1 MIKKNKKKSVIDQIR
16 QLWTH
21 LNYKRKR
28 QLFILGLFL
37 VISSIAEVITIG
49 TLLPFLGVLTAPEKV
64 FNNEEVGPIIKFLNL
79 SQPVDLLLPVT
90 IIFIIATLFS
100 GIVRIVVFWLQS
112 HISMSI
118 GTDFSVKVY
127 QKTLY
132 QSYSVHVERN
142 SSEILAGSHKAK
154 EIVNWFIQPIL
165 YICSSIFILIAV
177 IGTLLLI
184 NPFVAM
190 FSFVGFGLIYLL
202 LVRVSNKKIS
212 ENSNTI
218 AIEQIKLNKAIQE
231 GLGGIRDVIIDGTQS
246 VYIKL
251 FSGAMVSMQ
260 TAESSNQVYGV
271 VPRFALEALGI
282 ILIACLAFAL
292 TINDWSVGGI
302 TNAIPVLGALAL
314 GTQRLLPVL
323 QQIYYAYMKL
333 NGYRDSTQDA
343 LDLLNQPTKLDSIRH
358 ESTPLIFKNLLEL
371 RNVSFKFSDKDSFV
385 FQNLDLQI
393 RKGQK
398 IGIVG
403 KTGSGKSTLVDII
416 TGLLPPTNGEVIVDG
431 NALDGN
437 NIRAWQSNL
446 SYVPQS
452 IFLSDTSVTKNIAF
466 GVTHSLIDIKRVEGA
481 AERAQISQTI
491 ERWHSGYETQVG
503 ERGVR
508 ISGGQRQRIGIARAL
523 YKNSQII
530 ILDEAT
536 SSLDYETESSVME
549 TIESLG
555 PDITLIIIAHRLSTL
570 KKCDQI
576 YELRNGNIY
585 LIPNDNI

>member
-1 MIKKNKKKSVIDQIR
+1 MIKKNKKNSVVDQIR

-21 LNYKRKR
+21 LSNKRKR
-28 QLFILGLFL
+28 QLFILGFFL
-37 VISSIAEVITIG
+37 VISSIAEIITIG
-49 TLLPFLGVLTAPEKV
+49 TLLPFLGILTAPEKV
-64 FNNEEVGPIIKFLNL
+64 FNNEMVGPIIKYLNL

-100 GIVRIVVFWLQS
+100 GIVRIAVFWLQS
-112 HISMSI
+112 YISMSI
-118 GTDFSVKVY
+118 GSDFSVKVY
-127 QKTLY
+127 QTTLY

-184 NPFVAM
+184 NPFVAI
-190 FSFVGFGLIYLL
+190 FSLVGFGLIYII
-202 LVRVSNKKIS
+202 LVWVSNKKIS

-218 AIEQIKLNKAIQE
+218 AIEQVNLNKAIQE

-251 FSGAMVSMQ
+251 FSDAMVSMQ
-260 TAESSNQVYGV
+260 RAESSNQVSGV
-271 VPRFALEALGI
+271 VPRFAVEALGI

-292 TINDWSVGGI
+292 AIDDWLVGGI

-314 GTQRLLPVL
+314 GIQRVLPVL

-333 NGYRDSTQDA
+333 NGYRDSIQDA
-343 LDLLNQPTKLDSIRH
+343 LDLINQPTNLDSIKH

-371 RNVSFKFSDKDSFV
+371 RNVSFKFSDKDSFL
-385 FQNLDLQI
+385 FQNLNLEI

-398 IGIVG
+398 IGFVG
-403 KTGSGKSTLVDII
+403 ITGSGKSTLVDII
-416 TGLLPPTNGEVIVDG
+416 MGLLPPTHGKVIVDG
-431 NALDGN
+431 NVLNAEN
-437 NIRAWQSNL
+437 TRAWQSNL
-446 SYVPQS
+446 SHVPQS
-452 IFLSDTSVTKNIAF
+452 IFLSDTSVTENIAF
-466 GVTHSLIDIKRVEGA
+466 GVPHSLIDIQRVKGA

-491 ERWHSGYETQVG
+491 ERWYCGYETQVG

-523 YKNSQII
+523 YKKSQII

-555 PDITLIIIAHRLSTL
+555 TDITLIIIAHRLSTL
-570 KKCDQI
+570 KKCNKI
-576 YELRNGNIY
+576 YELQNGNIN
-585 LIPNDNI
+585 LVPSGNI